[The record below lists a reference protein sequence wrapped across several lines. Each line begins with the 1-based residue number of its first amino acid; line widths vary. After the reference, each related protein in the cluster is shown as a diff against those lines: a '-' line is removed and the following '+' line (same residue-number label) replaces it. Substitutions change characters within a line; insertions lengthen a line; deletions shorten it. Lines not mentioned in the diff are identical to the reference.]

1 MNIRQAISKDLD
13 DIKKIAEACAIDM
26 ANYSI
31 FQWNEKYPSKE
42 VFKNDIDSGSLYVLE
57 NNKQIIGCIM
67 LTAFKDEVYK
77 DVQWLT
83 KDSKNL
89 YLHRLAVD
97 PCFQKNGNGKKL
109 MDFAES
115 FAVENNFISIR
126 LDTFSLNQRNNKFYK
141 SRGYT
146 QLGNVFFPMQSD
158 LPFHCY
164 EKVLL

>member
-97 PCFQKNGNGKKL
+97 TRFQKNGNGRKKTEKQNFNYRYSGINA
-109 MDFAES
+109 MAAEFKS
-115 FAVENNFISIR
+115 GRSKSIA
-126 LDTFSLNQRNNKFYK
+126 KF
-141 SRGYT
+141 T
-146 QLGNVFFPMQSD
+146 
-158 LPFHCY
+158 
-164 EKVLL
+164 

>member
-13 DIKKIAEACAIDM
+13 DIKKIADACAIDM

-67 LTAFKDEVYK
+67 LTAFKDDVYK

-97 PCFQKNGNGKKL
+97 PCFQKNGNGSKL
-109 MDFAES
+109 MDFSES

-126 LDTFSLNQRNNKFYK
+126 LDTFSKNKRNVKFYK
-141 SRGYT
+141 KRGYIKIEDIYF
-146 QLGNVFFPMQSD
+146 LNQSVY
-158 LPFHCY
+158 PFYCF
-164 EKVLL
+164 EKIL

>member
-109 MDFAES
+109 MDFA
-115 FAVENNFISIR
+115 
-126 LDTFSLNQRNNKFYK
+126 
-141 SRGYT
+141 
-146 QLGNVFFPMQSD
+146 
-158 LPFHCY
+158 
-164 EKVLL
+164 